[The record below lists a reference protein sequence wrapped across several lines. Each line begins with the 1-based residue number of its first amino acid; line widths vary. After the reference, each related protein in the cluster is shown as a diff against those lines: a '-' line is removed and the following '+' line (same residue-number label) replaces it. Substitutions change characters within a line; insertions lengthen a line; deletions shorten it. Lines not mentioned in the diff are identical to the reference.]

1 MNHLFPTK
9 RTPALPPR
17 YTLTELI
24 GKKTLITGD
33 VGTGKTKFT
42 LELVSQAI
50 KEDYTEETTIIDMAP
65 ATKLVDSRKI
75 GGRLSEMMEMPK
87 NMKYLTPET
96 IETPRLSAKNA
107 QHLLHLVKLNHN
119 AILPLLQNYLK
130 NPSSILFI
138 NDISIFFQSG
148 SHEPILSAVEASET
162 FIANGY
168 YGKYFAFDYETGVS
182 KREQRLM
189 DILSNHMHL
198 TIRL

>member
-1 MNHLFPTK
+1 MPQ
-9 RTPALPPR
+9 R

-65 ATKLVDSRKI
+65 ATKVVNSRKI

-87 NMKYLTPET
+87 NMKYLTPER

-119 AILPLLQNYLK
+119 AILPLLQNYLR

-148 SHEPILSAVEASET
+148 SHEPILSAVEVSET

-182 KREQRLM
+182 KREQQLM
-189 DILSNHMHL
+189 DILINHMHL